1 MRISGNTVLITGGSS
16 GIGFAL
22 ARQLTALGN
31 TVIVTGRHAPA
42 LGLACE
48 RLPAAHAIQSDV
60 SDPHAIAKLYRTVVR
75 DYPQLNV
82 VINNAGVM
90 RKLNLRTFGTDLNDV
105 TREIDA
111 NLNGT
116 IRMCIQFLP
125 HLMTQQRAALV
136 NVSSGLAFVPT
147 PIAPVYCASKAA
159 IHSFTQSLRVQLQN
173 TNVAVFELAPPL
185 TQTGLFKGDFNP
197 RDVAPI
203 EPMNVEVLV
212 RKVIQGMEN
221 DRLKIRPGLSNVL
234 KLMSRVAPGF
244 MLCRLSIR
252 CSGARQGVGATIVP

>member
-90 RKLNLRTFGTDLNDV
+90 RKL
-105 TREIDA
+105 
-111 NLNGT
+111 
-116 IRMCIQFLP
+116 
-125 HLMTQQRAALV
+125 
-136 NVSSGLAFVPT
+136 
-147 PIAPVYCASKAA
+147 
-159 IHSFTQSLRVQLQN
+159 
-173 TNVAVFELAPPL
+173 
-185 TQTGLFKGDFNP
+185 
-197 RDVAPI
+197 
-203 EPMNVEVLV
+203 
-212 RKVIQGMEN
+212 QGMEN